1 MCTARRM
8 AASSLIAGQ
17 KSIEMVIAYI
27 LLAIYPVPMKR
38 YDEDR
43 SWIFL
48 GMAIRCVVLG
58 LTRSTNTYNPGKPLR
73 TAFDLNLHIRSTVK
87 PKNSLHTRE
96 LLNRTRVWLNCY
108 NVDRSMGSQYGR
120 APTIPNHD
128 WIASHS
134 EDWWKSSD
142 QNMKGF
148 DIHISAYTSEL
159 RVVSKFRAQI
169 YNDPESPTGMNK
181 VGFTPFCFS

>member
-1 MCTARRM
+1 MRRIGVG
-8 AASSLIAGQ
+8 SSLGWPFG
-17 KSIEMVIAYI
+17 V
-27 LLAIYPVPMKR
+27 
-38 YDEDR
+38 
-43 SWIFL
+43 WFL
-48 GMAIRCVVLG
+48 ISSR
-58 LTRSTNTYNPGKPLR
+58 LTSTYNAGKPLR
-73 TAFDLNLHIRSTVK
+73 MALDLNLHIRSTVK
-87 PKNSLHTRE
+87 PKNSLHARE

-142 QNMKGF
+142 QNIKGF

-169 YNDPESPTGMNK
+169 YSDTESPTGMSK